1 MNIKKRVLLLTF
13 PFLVILL
20 LFFFNTQI
28 NKKEIKER
36 FEEITLNEGVTI
48 RNLME
53 TAGIH
58 LVNQGEEKLIEFL
71 DRLYQNEAIIY
82 IGLFENDRLTHLL
95 SDFEGYFPVTSDKE
109 GGRIMDTPVGKIFE
123 ISARFGDNNKYR
135 LHIGFNFDFLTDF
148 EKTTT
153 RNFFVVAA
161 LFLIPIFFLIVLVY
175 YFDKKFFHK
184 EIELLKEKEEK
195 ERFKEMSLLTTEIA
209 HEIKNPLNSIY
220 LSFNVLEKYIQ
231 PGTDNEAG
239 YYQEAIKN
247 EIKRI
252 NKIIQSYSEL
262 SREIRPE
269 IHDLSIEEFMREFSL
284 LVEEEI
290 LADGGQLKTTQA
302 GVEKVKTDP
311 NLLKQVLLNLVK
323 NSLEAGARVIDVK
336 WYLQGNWLLVDV
348 SDDGKGID
356 DLMADSI
363 FKPYISS
370 KTTGMGLGLHISR
383 RLAQALKGD
392 IYLISGSKG
401 NTVFRIRIPYR
412 ESQGGLF
419 LRRSIANE

>member
-1 MNIKKRVLLLTF
+1 
-13 PFLVILL
+13 
-20 LFFFNTQI
+20 
-28 NKKEIKER
+28 
-36 FEEITLNEGVTI
+36 
-48 RNLME
+48 ME
-53 TAGIH
+53 TAGLH

-82 IGLFENDRLTHLL
+82 IGLFENGRLTHLL
-95 SDFEGYFPVTSDKE
+95 SDFEGYFPVTADRE
-109 GGRIMDTPVGKIFE
+109 GRRIMDTPVGKIFE
-123 ISARFGDNNKYR
+123 ISALFGDNNKYR
-135 LHIGFNFDFLTDF
+135 LHIGFNFDFLSDF

-161 LFLIPIFFLIVLVY
+161 LFSIPIFFLIVLVY

-184 EIELLKEKEEK
+184 EMELMKEKDEK
-195 ERFKEMSLLTTEIA
+195 ERFKELSLLTTEIA

-231 PGTDNEAG
+231 PGTDTEAS

-262 SREIRPE
+262 SKEIRPE
-269 IHDLSIEEFMREFSL
+269 LHDLSVQEFMQEFAL
-284 LVEEEI
+284 LLEEEI
-290 LADGGQLKTTQA
+290 QA
-302 GVEKVKTDP
+302 GGVQLNTTPTEIETVTTDP
-311 NLLKQVLLNLVK
+311 NLLKQILLNLVK
-323 NSLEAGARVIDVK
+323 NSLEAGAKVIDVK
-336 WYLQGNWLLVDV
+336 WYLQGNWLLVDIR
-348 SDDGKGID
+348 DNGKGID
-356 DLMADSI
+356 ATLADSI

-392 IYLISGSKG
+392 IHLISGSQG

-419 LRRSIANE
+419 LKRSIANE